1 MVRSLSEIH
10 MNAADFCSEQNIR
23 FAGVAVGELLTV
35 ISLVHAILGDDKKS
49 IPVCLITFV
58 LVLIP
63 DLVERLFHCR
73 IQTEVYLLCIL
84 YVLCSMAGDAY
95 QMYDRI
101 PIWDKLLHTTGGV
114 VFAMFGAYLPGLL
127 NKGHKTSVLMCAV
140 FAVCFSVAVSALWEF
155 YEFGADQ
162 LLGLDMQ
169 RDTFITAIDSRLL
182 SGDLNTVGS
191 ISGIES
197 VTVNGIALEGY
208 IDIGLIDTMMDM
220 LVETLGAL
228 IYAAFYLITRG
239 ERPAFRPAEKGSTP

>member
-1 MVRSLSEIH
+1 
-10 MNAADFCSEQNIR
+10 
-23 FAGVAVGELLTV
+23 
-35 ISLVHAILGDDKKS
+35 
-49 IPVCLITFV
+49 
-58 LVLIP
+58 
-63 DLVERLFHCR
+63 
-73 IQTEVYLLCIL
+73 
-84 YVLCSMAGDAY
+84 MAGDAY

-101 PIWDKLLHTTGGV
+101 PIWDKLLHTTGGL

-182 SGDLNTVGS
+182 SSDLNTVGS
-191 ISGIES
+191 ISNIES
-197 VTVNGIALEGY
+197 VTVNGIELAGY

>member
-1 MVRSLSEIH
+1 MI
-10 MNAADFCSEQNIR
+10 SEQNIR
-23 FAGVAVGELLTV
+23 FAGVAVGELLTA

-101 PIWDKLLHTTGGV
+101 PIWDKLLHTTGGL
-114 VFAMFGAYLPGLL
+114 VFAMFGTYLPSLL
-127 NKGHKTSVLMCAV
+127 NKGHKTSIFMCAV